1 MTETYTR
8 SETFTVIHARYL
20 ASKVAADLLQMQ
32 GFYGRPTDLEIDQYI
47 EELVIL
53 VLGGYL
59 DSVDYG
65 FRKDGKWV
73 VVLNYSVVSP
83 SSTSIDD
90 RSGGVCPSA
99 NITGADWGSCLRKNS
114 KYNNL
119 IQSEKDK
126 IEQSL
131 PIKRVSCCEPGYQP
145 GRFVS
150 DKNYSNGGVGLERKT
165 FQPY

>member
-8 SETFTVIHARYL
+8 SETFTVVHARYL

-32 GFYGRPTDLEIDQYI
+32 SFYGRPTDLEIDKYI

-59 DSVDYG
+59 NSVDYG

-73 VVLNYSVVSP
+73 VVLSYSVTSS
-83 SSTSIDD
+83 SSTSVDD
-90 RSGGVCPSA
+90 RSGGVYSGA
-99 NITGADWGSCLRKNS
+99 NITGADWGSYLRKNS
-114 KYNNL
+114 RYDNL

-131 PIKRVSCCEPGYQP
+131 PIKRVGCGEPGYQP
-145 GRFVS
+145 GRFIS